1 MNYAILDENG
11 VCMNAIVAEEEFA
24 AQIGAIVLP
33 NGFGIGDT
41 YDGIAWQKAVS
52 PEKEK
57 PMAEPTEQDRINAA
71 LLLEI
76 AKLKAGVKS

>member
-11 VCMNAIVAEEEFA
+11 VCVNAIVAEEEFA
-24 AQIGAIVLP
+24 TQIGAIVLP

-41 YDGIAWQKAVS
+41 YDGASWQKA
-52 PEKEK
+52 PLAETEIIM
-57 PMAEPTEQDRINAA
+57 PEPTEQDRINAA

-76 AKLKAGVKS
+76 AKLKAGVSA